1 MIIWRPVIM
10 RDSSL
15 VALAPCP
22 SACGAWTEGRGLSTR
37 VAMLCS
43 SPNPCGGPQNV
54 DLDMT
59 LEMFYVE
66 VRELPPRHATRR
78 TAASCACALASTAS
92 LLLGKQGITSMHGY
106 NTNWSYFHP
115 FQRKKNMPPG
125 RSRQTTAVYDVL
137 LDRAGMFA
145 SLCLQAR
152 AEVINNPPTPFPNPT
167 LIFRLDLV
175 HYTFFKPGQNWPQ
188 VVSLYTSV
196 EASCNSAT
204 SHCLCKK
211 ITVLQ
216 VICCSLWVPFSPF
229 PFPAFRIWSNIDC
242 EKKSEWEL
250 TPFWNP
256 VRRRHETGRCLYL
269 EKVTSVA
276 ICEECSPD
284 VAL

>member
-1 MIIWRPVIM
+1 MWRTSERGFGYDI
-10 RDSSL
+10 RDVLCGGARVAAPPCHTAHGRLLCLCFGKHSFL
-15 VALAPCP
+15 VARQA
-22 SACGAWTEGRGLSTR
+22 GDNVNAWIQHQLILLSP
-37 VAMLCS
+37 LS
-43 SPNPCGGPQNV
+43 
-54 DLDMT
+54 
-59 LEMFYVE
+59 
-66 VRELPPRHATRR
+66 
-78 TAASCACALASTAS
+78 
-92 LLLGKQGITSMHGY
+92 K
-106 NTNWSYFHP
+106 
-115 FQRKKNMPPG
+115 KKNMPPG

-229 PFPAFRIWSNIDC
+229 PFPPFRIWSNIDC
-242 EKKSEWEL
+242 EKKSE
-250 TPFWNP
+250 
-256 VRRRHETGRCLYL
+256 
-269 EKVTSVA
+269 
-276 ICEECSPD
+276 
-284 VAL
+284 

>member
-115 FQRKKNMPPG
+115 FQRKKTCHLAGLDKQLQFMMSYWTEQACLRRCACKRELRWSITPPPP
-125 RSRQTTAVYDVL
+125 S
-137 LDRAGMFA
+137 
-145 SLCLQAR
+145 
-152 AEVINNPPTPFPNPT
+152 PTPPLFSGLTSFIIHFSN
-167 LIFRLDLV
+167 
-175 HYTFFKPGQNWPQ
+175 Q
-188 VVSLYTSV
+188 VKIGPKLYPSTRV
-196 EASCNSAT
+196 WRRPAT
-204 SHCLCKK
+204 PRR
-211 ITVLQ
+211 
-216 VICCSLWVPFSPF
+216 VIACVK
-229 PFPAFRIWSNIDC
+229 R
-242 EKKSEWEL
+242 
-250 TPFWNP
+250 
-256 VRRRHETGRCLYL
+256 
-269 EKVTSVA
+269 
-276 ICEECSPD
+276 
-284 VAL
+284 